1 MNQVWGEKKIERNP
15 SSDAR
20 QEIKQR
26 GALMQLQGAVARA
39 AAVVEEFRAVY
50 LPVLIFFTGANNSS
64 SVPSETKKRER
75 KKYLL
80 VSVCPR

>member
-1 MNQVWGEKKIERNP
+1 
-15 SSDAR
+15 
-20 QEIKQR
+20 
-26 GALMQLQGAVARA
+26 MQLQGAA
-39 AAVVEEFRAVY
+39 AAVVEEFRDVY

-80 VSVCPR
+80 VSECPRPGRHGVFGQASPWRWL